1 MLLNLAITLW
11 LLIAL
16 PSAVLLWRYG
26 YTGIGPIILIAPNR
40 YAPRGLRWLVFLL
53 SQFQINY
60 LLATLFLGVALWREY
75 GWGGGMSSYLAASAV
90 FSWAH
95 NSAKK
100 RVIRE
105 LYISEISEKSHVVQ
119 EWDTLTLL
127 ADRYNITAE
136 EIAAANGL
144 ASGAPLGLGTRL
156 RIPGATPEKAAEIVR
171 LVMRVR
177 PFWPPK
183 L

>member
-1 MLLNLAITLW
+1 MLLDLAVTLW

-26 YTGIGPIILIAPNR
+26 YSGIAPVILIAPSR
-40 YAPRGLRWLVFLL
+40 YAPRGLKWLVFLL

-75 GWGGGMSSYLAASAV
+75 GWGAGMSSYLVASAV

-95 NSAKK
+95 NSSKK
-100 RVIRE
+100 RVIRN

-127 ADRYNITAE
+127 AERYNVTEE
-136 EIAAANGL
+136 EIAATNGL
-144 ASGAPLGLGTRL
+144 ASDAPLEPGNKL
-156 RIPGATPEKAAEIVR
+156 RIPGATPEKALEIVG

-183 L
+183 